1 MLSSATR
8 SSKCNADE
16 GANLV
21 EFSLGKD
28 TYAYR
33 SITPEKRVDTV
44 RAYAL
49 VGEHRIVQV
58 TVLGLNE
65 HSAPDRIR
73 VPAGEGRP
81 EGELIRLRGSR
92 RRCRTR

>member
-1 MLSSATR
+1 MTPLHRSLSSATR

-16 GANLV
+16 DANLV

-65 HSAPDRIR
+65 HSAPDRIQSLLEKA
-73 VPAGEGRP
+73 VQKA
-81 EGELIRLRGSR
+81 S
-92 RRCRTR
+92 